1 MHAKPRLAINDL
13 AKERIKLWVQMAK
26 THEVDE
32 LLIQRLLRN
41 MDSVLSSLPANDKT
55 IPWFYHE
62 QGYLNAYRKRTAE
75 VLRLFDLSIELGFH
89 PVAAG
94 LSKAH
99 ALFICGEISMG
110 RDVLAALEPDG
121 TNLEEVESVAAACA
135 HFGLFFKARELLHSI
150 GKGADDQ
157 YRESLLAAQLL
168 EDAGIDD
175 IEVTR
180 RLNVAAGIVKNMTAH
195 PLIAYSIFAMRDE
208 GILFRFVVKDSIEK
222 IVQIDRAID
231 ETMAEQFD
239 GLVDEVLSIGV
250 KPYAPNTANPVGGAY
265 RVYL

>member
-1 MHAKPRLAINDL
+1 MQAKPRLAISVL
-13 AKERIKLWVQMAK
+13 AKERIELWVNMAK

-41 MDSVLSSLPANDKT
+41 MDSVLVKLPVNDKT

-62 QGYLNAYRKRTAE
+62 QGYLNAYRKRTSE
-75 VLRLFDLSIELGFH
+75 VIRLFDLSIGLGFH

-110 RDVLAALEPDG
+110 RDVLSALEPDEA
-121 TNLEEVESVAAACA
+121 NPEEVESVAAACA
-135 HFGLFFKARELLHSI
+135 HFGLFFKARALLQSI
-150 GKGADDQ
+150 GKGEDAK
-157 YRESLLAAQLL
+157 YNESLLAAQIL
-168 EDAGIDD
+168 EEAGIDD

-180 RLNVAAGIVKNMTAH
+180 RLNVAAGIVRSMTAH

-208 GILFRFVVKDSIEK
+208 GVLFRFVVKDSIEK

-231 ETMAEQFD
+231 ETMSAQFD

-250 KPYAPNTANPVGGAY
+250 KPHAPSDANPVGGAY